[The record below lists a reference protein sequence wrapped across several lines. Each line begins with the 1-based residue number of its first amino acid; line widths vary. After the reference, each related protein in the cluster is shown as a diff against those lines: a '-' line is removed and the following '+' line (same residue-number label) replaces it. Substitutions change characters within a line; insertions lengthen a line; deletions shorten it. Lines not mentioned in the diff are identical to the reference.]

1 MYWTMKNNFK
11 EFVGEQIKSA
21 IFKGWKSDQRI
32 PEF

>member
-1 MYWTMKNNFK
+1 VRNNS
-11 EFVGEQIKSA
+11 EELVGEQIKSA